1 MKLSCTAVALAATLA
16 LVAGAPVA
24 AQTTNQTKVEHDTGM
39 KDGVATTTT
48 KVTHV
53 QKRKTHR
60 PRKIFGVK
68 LGHKTVTNKTVR
80 ETKASSNGDMSTTT
94 KTSH

>member
-1 MKLSCTAVALAATLA
+1 MTIRRTAAALAATLA

-24 AQTTNQTKVEHDTGM
+24 AQTTNQTKVEHDMGM
-39 KDGVATTTT
+39 KNGVSTSTT

-68 LGHKTVTNKTVR
+68 VGTKTMTNKTVR